1 MIYLQQDHQPLL
13 MMVEL
18 VHLHLLLIMVELLHL
33 QLMVVEHQ
41 LQVEKLSISITLLKI
56 LLMTMETMEVPL
68 KLKEDL
74 LQAVHQQQSVVP
86 PPSPIP
92 APPPAPA
99 VEELLLP
106 LLGALLVLSL
116 LVVSVRTLL
125 VEASFVE

>member
-1 MIYLQQDHQPLL
+1 MIVLQQDHQPLL

-18 VHLHLLLIMVELLHL
+18 VHLHLLLIMV
-33 QLMVVEHQ
+33 
-41 LQVEKLSISITLLKI
+41 SIPITLLKI

-86 PPSPIP
+86 
-92 APPPAPA
+92 
-99 VEELLLP
+99 LLNT
-106 LLGALLVLSL
+106 LLVLNVLVVSSL

-125 VEASFVE
+125 VVAFIE

>member
-1 MIYLQQDHQPLL
+1 MSIIIGSSYQIHALLMIVLQQDHQPLL

-18 VHLHLLLIMVELLHL
+18 VHLHLLLIMV
-33 QLMVVEHQ
+33 
-41 LQVEKLSISITLLKI
+41 SIPITLLKI